1 MPRSKDTL
9 ENDTSFKKF
18 AVRDTVAFNRS
29 GDVVLGEVVKLNPV
43 ISRGKYY
50 DWKQCNA
57 SIRAFDTGKISFVK
71 SETSIAKVHPDSK
84 LLNENTL

>member
-1 MPRSKDTL
+1 MPRSKDTQ

-18 AVRDTVAFNRS
+18 AVGDTVAFNRS
-29 GDVVLGEVVKLNPV
+29 GDVVLGIVEHINPV
-43 ISRGKYY
+43 KSKTNLY
-50 DWKQCNA
+50 WKQCNA

-71 SETSIAKVHPDSK
+71 SETSIAKVHSDSK